1 MESEISDKDSL
12 VAETS
17 LKMDNISEVSATEE
31 KLLDDHSEQSKKH
44 RISLKRSKSLSRRSL
59 KISNPKIKKG
69 ITIGSVL
76 GTILLFMDDFIAEA
90 ILSLII

>member
-1 MESEISDKDSL
+1 MGVITKKEDDGYFVIVNKREIYISKFEVKSIFEMESEISDKDSL

-44 RISLKRSKSLSRRSL
+44 RISLKRSKT
-59 KISNPKIKKG
+59 
-69 ITIGSVL
+69 TI
-76 GTILLFMDDFIAEA
+76 IENF
-90 ILSLII
+90 

>member
-1 MESEISDKDSL
+1 MGVITKKEDDGYFVIVNKREIYISKFEVKSIFEMESEISDKDSL
-12 VAETS
+12 VAETF

-59 KISNPKIKKG
+59 
-69 ITIGSVL
+69 
-76 GTILLFMDDFIAEA
+76 
-90 ILSLII
+90 